1 MKKTFLPFDLLLDD
15 IFNNFSTIK
24 TDITNIFEKGDIG
37 SVNIKKDVDKYIIDV
52 LIAGLSKTDIDID
65 IDKDNIT
72 ISSNKKEE
80 LKEYNRKEFGK
91 TEFKR
96 RFKLPD
102 DSDVENI
109 SANSKD
115 GILTI
120 IINRI
125 KVKPDSKKVKID

>member
-1 MKKTFLPFDLLLDD
+1 MKKTFYPFDLLLDD

-24 TDITNIFEKGDIG
+24 ADISNIFEKGDIG
-37 SVNIKKDVDKYIIDV
+37 SVNIKKDIDKYVIDV

-72 ISSNKKEE
+72 ISSNRKDDI
-80 LKEYNRKEFGK
+80 KEYNRKEFGK

-96 RFKLPD
+96 CFKLPD
-102 DSDVENI
+102 DSDVDNI

>member
-65 IDKDNIT
+65 IDKDNIQYHL
-72 ISSNKKEE
+72 IKK
-80 LKEYNRKEFGK
+80 KN
-91 TEFKR
+91 
-96 RFKLPD
+96 
-102 DSDVENI
+102 
-109 SANSKD
+109 
-115 GILTI
+115 
-120 IINRI
+120 
-125 KVKPDSKKVKID
+125 